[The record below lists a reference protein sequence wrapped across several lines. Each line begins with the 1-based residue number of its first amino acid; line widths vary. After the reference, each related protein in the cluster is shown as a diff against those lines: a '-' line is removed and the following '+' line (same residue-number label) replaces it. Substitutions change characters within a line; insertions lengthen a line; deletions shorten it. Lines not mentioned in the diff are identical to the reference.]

1 MSLNRTRDLAERA
14 VRDPGVR
21 ESAAEL
27 ASRLRD
33 LAVEDR
39 ARSAGRTFAFSALT
53 LIALI
58 GLAGV
63 ILKRPDRGGY
73 R

>member
-21 ESAAEL
+21 ESAADL
-27 ASRLRD
+27 ASRLRA
-33 LAVEDR
+33 LAAQDE
-39 ARSAGRTFAFSALT
+39 ARRAGRPIAIAALT

-58 GLAGV
+58 GLAGI
-63 ILKRPDRGGY
+63 ILRRPDRSGY